1 MNPKPIYITDYD
13 LERLTDL
20 LEAVKRGNH
29 RGQAHLVQLQDELER
44 AIIVAPQD
52 VPADVITMNSTISMT
67 DLSTGKEETFTLVYP
82 EKSNLEQ
89 GRISILT
96 AIGTAV
102 IGYRVGDVIEW
113 NFPSGKKALKITK
126 ILYQPEAEGK
136 YDL

>member
-1 MNPKPIYITDYD
+1 MNPQPIYITDYD
-13 LERLTDL
+13 LERLTGL
-20 LEAVKRGNH
+20 LEAVKKGSH
-29 RGQAHLVQLQDELER
+29 RGQAHLAKLQDELER
-44 AIIVAPQD
+44 AVIVAPKD
-52 VPADVITMNSTISMT
+52 VPTDVITMNSTIST
-67 DLSTGKEETFTLVYP
+67 IDLSTRKKETFTLVYP

-102 IGYRVGDVIEW
+102 IGYRVGDTIEW
-113 NFPSGKKALKITK
+113 NFPSGKKTLKITE